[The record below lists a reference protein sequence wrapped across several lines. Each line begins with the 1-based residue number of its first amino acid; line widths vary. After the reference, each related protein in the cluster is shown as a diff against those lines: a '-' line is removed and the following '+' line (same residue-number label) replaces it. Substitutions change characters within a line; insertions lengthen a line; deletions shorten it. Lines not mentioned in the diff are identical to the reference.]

1 MPVLTST
8 MAGLCGG
15 FRPMSMYPMDDRS
28 AGLSPRQ
35 LQCLRLVARGWE
47 AKEIGRELG
56 ISDLTVKNHLSAA
69 RAALGVAR
77 SIDAARLVAARD
89 AAPAA
94 EEDPASAGTWGTS
107 TPGRIGDRSYL
118 GVETAGQSGKP
129 ADTGLADAGDLSFDR
144 EAGMPLPFPMRRGQR
159 NDLGIAARLALMVML
174 TVLLIAAVGFFVE
187 ASRGL
192 KF

>member
-1 MPVLTST
+1 
-8 MAGLCGG
+8 
-15 FRPMSMYPMDDRS
+15 MDDRP

-77 SIDAARLVAARD
+77 SIDAARLVAAWEAAGD
-89 AAPAA
+89 AEGKGAGAA
-94 EEDPASAGTWGTS
+94 GASGTS
-107 TPGRIGDRSYL
+107 TLTGIPDRSYL
-118 GVETAGQSGKP
+118 EVEAPGQSGMS
-129 ADTGLADAGDLSFDR
+129 ADTGLGDAGGLSFHR
-144 EAGMPLPFPMRRGQR
+144 EARVPLPFPTRRGQR
-159 NDLGIAARLALMVML
+159 NDLGIAARLGLMVLL

>member
-1 MPVLTST
+1 
-8 MAGLCGG
+8 
-15 FRPMSMYPMDDRS
+15 MDDRP

-77 SIDAARLVAARD
+77 SIDAARLVAALE
-89 AAPAA
+89 AGEGAG
-94 EEDPASAGTWGTS
+94 ASGTS
-107 TPGRIGDRSYL
+107 TLTGIPDRSYL
-118 GVETAGQSGKP
+118 EVEAPGQSGMS
-129 ADTGLADAGDLSFDR
+129 ADTGLGDAGGLSLHR
-144 EAGMPLPFPMRRGQR
+144 EARVPLPFPTRRGQR
-159 NDLGIAARLALMVML
+159 NDLGIAARLGLMMLL

>member
-1 MPVLTST
+1 
-8 MAGLCGG
+8 
-15 FRPMSMYPMDDRS
+15 MDDRS

-35 LQCLRLVARGWE
+35 LQCLRLVAQGWE

-69 RAALGVAR
+69 RTALGVAR
-77 SIDAARLVAARD
+77 SIDAARLVVARD
-89 AAPAA
+89 AVPKEKEGAVPAGA
-94 EEDPASAGTWGTS
+94 WGTG
-107 TPGRIGDRSYL
+107 TRGGIADRSYL
-118 GVETAGQSGKP
+118 GVETPGQSGMP

-144 EAGMPLPFPMRRGQR
+144 EPRVPLPFPVRRGQR
-159 NDLGIAARLALMVML
+159 NDLGIAARLALMVTL

>member
-1 MPVLTST
+1 MLAST
-8 MAGLCGG
+8 MVGLCGVV
-15 FRPMSMYPMDDRS
+15 RPMSMYPMDDRS

-89 AAPAA
+89 AALAR
-94 EEDPASAGTWGTS
+94 EEDPALPGASGTS

-118 GVETAGQSGKP
+118 GVETVGQPGMA

-144 EAGMPLPFPMRRGQR
+144 EARMPLPFPTRRGQR

>member
-1 MPVLTST
+1 
-8 MAGLCGG
+8 
-15 FRPMSMYPMDDRS
+15 MDDRS

-77 SIDAARLVAARD
+77 SIDAARIVAARD
-89 AAPAA
+89 AAAGADAPDDRAA
-94 EEDPASAGTWGTS
+94 AGAPGTS
-107 TPGRIGDRSYL
+107 AWGRIGDRVYSGL
-118 GVETAGQSGKP
+118 EAAGRSGTTADG
-129 ADTGLADAGDLSFDR
+129 GLADASDLSFDR
-144 EAGMPLPFPMRRGQR
+144 GVRMLLPFPTRRGQR
-159 NDLGIAARLALMVML
+159 NDLGIAARLALMVLL

>member
-1 MPVLTST
+1 
-8 MAGLCGG
+8 
-15 FRPMSMYPMDDRS
+15 MDDRPT
-28 AGLSPRQ
+28 GLSPRQ

-69 RAALGVAR
+69 RTALGVAR
-77 SIDAARLVAARD
+77 SIDAARLVVAWD
-89 AAPAA
+89 ADGEGA
-94 EEDPASAGTWGTS
+94 ETAGASGTS
-107 TPGRIGDRSYL
+107 TLTGIPDRSYL
-118 GVETAGQSGKP
+118 GVEAPGQSGMS
-129 ADTGLADAGDLSFDR
+129 ADTGLGDAGGLSFDR
-144 EAGMPLPFPMRRGQR
+144 EARVPLPFPTRRGQR

-174 TVLLIAAVGFFVE
+174 TVLLIAAVGFFIE